1 MAYYRSLTN
10 NSNKQQ
16 KPAAKK
22 NSGSSSSSSSSSN
35 SSTPFNGQDMNTSVR
50 GISVTTAGSP
60 VRSNSRNC
68 CQWLDLTSLI
78 QRHQPWVATASKIPS
93 MASDGFFPL
102 SSAFSSLSS
111 AFFHSLRSILL
122 LSSTSMRSK
131 TEVPEAAS
139 VAGCPGGAT
148 GCGVGAASLPLVL

>member
-1 MAYYRSLTN
+1 MAYYISLTN

-22 NSGSSSSSSSSSN
+22 NSSSSSSI
-35 SSTPFNGQDMNTSVR
+35 SSTPFSGQDMNTSVR

-78 QRHQPWVATASKIPS
+78 QRHQPWVATASKIP
-93 MASDGFFPL
+93 
-102 SSAFSSLSS
+102 
-111 AFFHSLRSILL
+111 
-122 LSSTSMRSK
+122 
-131 TEVPEAAS
+131 
-139 VAGCPGGAT
+139 
-148 GCGVGAASLPLVL
+148 